1 MAIIKDMTDEGY
13 AGLYGLRASWLKVL
27 YSQTPAHL
35 RARMNEPLDSDAL
48 RFGRALHTA
57 VLQPELYDS
66 SWAVA
71 PKVDKRTTA
80 GKDTWARFEA
90 ECASTGKGML
100 SEAEGNMVRGIVRS
114 LEGTTADEVLSIAP
128 MREVVLTGEIGGV
141 VCKCRIDACSTDG
154 LLVDLKTT
162 VSAAPRAFT
171 RSIVDFGYLL
181 QLAFYRTLMQQ
192 NGIGYGATVL
202 VAVEKQAPYA
212 AALYAMRDRDI
223 SRMMLVLPE
232 LAQRYQRCLDE
243 ERWPS
248 YPSHVQLLEMPEWA
262 FKDNEEVTQ

>member
-1 MAIIKDMTDEGY
+1 MAIIRDMTDEGY

-35 RARMNEPLDSDAL
+35 RARMNEPMDSDAL

-57 VLQPELYDS
+57 VLQPELYAD

-80 GKDTWARFEA
+80 GKETWAKFEA
-90 ECASTGKGML
+90 ECASKGKGML
-100 SEAEGNMVRGIVRS
+100 SEAEGNMVQGMLRS
-114 LEGTTADEVLSIAP
+114 LEDTTVSNVLNMAP
-128 MREVVLTGEIGGV
+128 MREVVLTGAIGGV
-141 VCKCRIDACSTDG
+141 ECKCRIDACSPDG

-162 VSAAPRAFT
+162 ISAAPRAFT

-202 VAVEKQAPYA
+202 VAVEKQAPFA
-212 AALYAMRDRDI
+212 AALYALRDDDI
-223 SRMMLVLPE
+223 ARMMLVLPE
-232 LAQRYQRCLDE
+232 LAQRYQRCLDDE
-243 ERWPS
+243 HWPS
-248 YPSHVQLLEMPEWA
+248 YPSTVQVLEMPEWA
-262 FKDNEEVTQ
+262 FKTNEEVTQ

>member
-1 MAIIKDMTDEGY
+1 MTEEGY
-13 AGLYGLRASWLKVL
+13 AGLHGLRASWLKTL

-35 RARMNEPLDSDAL
+35 RARMLEPMDSDAL

-57 VLQPELYDS
+57 VLQPELYEG

-80 GKDTWARFEA
+80 GKELWARFEA
-90 ECASTGKGML
+90 ECAASGKGVL
-100 SEAEGNMVRGIVRS
+100 TEAEGNMVQGIMRS
-114 LEGTTADEVLSIAP
+114 LAGTTASEVLSIAP
-128 MREVVLTGEIGGV
+128 MREVVMTGQIGGV
-141 VCKCRIDACSTDG
+141 ECKCRIDACSMDG

-171 RSIVDFGYLL
+171 RSVVEYGYLL

-202 VAVEKQAPYA
+202 VAVEKQAPFA
-212 AALYAMRDRDI
+212 AALYALRDDDI
-223 SRMMLVLPE
+223 NRMMLILPE
-232 LAQRYQRCLDE
+232 LAQLYKHCIED
-243 ERWPS
+243 ERWPA
-248 YPSHVQLLEMPEWA
+248 YPSHVQMLTMPEWA
-262 FKDNEEVTQ
+262 FKNEEEVTL